1 MNLPNK
7 ITISRMALIPI
18 IIVLFL
24 IESIPYG
31 KLIATILFVIA
42 ATTDFLDGYI
52 ARKYNMV
59 TDTGK
64 FLDPIADKVLVMS
77 GLLLIFKN
85 PIVPI
90 EYLILTAII
99 IIIRDQLVN
108 SLRQVGVNKGVV
120 IAAAWSG
127 KIKTTIQD
135 IAIILIMFYA
145 SIIQANLFSTTIK
158 NAIWYLAVVALALA
172 VFFTIYSMIDYLIK
186 NRKVL
191 SSKEIAE
198 TQNDNEDKN

>member
-1 MNLPNK
+1 
-7 ITISRMALIPI
+7 
-18 IIVLFL
+18 
-24 IESIPYG
+24 
-31 KLIATILFVIA
+31 
-42 ATTDFLDGYI
+42 
-52 ARKYNMV
+52 
-59 TDTGK
+59 
-64 FLDPIADKVLVMS
+64 
-77 GLLLIFKN
+77 
-85 PIVPI
+85 
-90 EYLILTAII
+90 LTAII